1 MAMTATPAFAHK
13 LTIFTLF
20 ITALAFTPFQASA
33 KNILIFAAASTA
45 DALNAVI
52 KAYPDK
58 TNVIRV
64 SYASSGALARQIEN
78 GAPATLLISAST
90 PWTKRLAQRN
100 LLAKSGTINLLHNRL
115 VLAAPKSSK
124 LKIKIIKGFG
134 IVAKI
139 GNGRLAIGDPSHVPA
154 GIYAKAAL
162 KNLGVWRSV
171 SRRTART
178 SDVRGTLALIER
190 GEVPVGI
197 VYKSDVIAS
206 KRAKVLDIFPEQS
219 HPPILYPLS
228 IIKEHETIAARR
240 LYNFLQSETA
250 SAIFGKFGFGVN

>member
-1 MAMTATPAFAHK
+1 MEMTATRAFAHK

-20 ITALAFTPFQASA
+20 VGGLVFATFQASA

-45 DALNAVI
+45 DALNAAI

-58 TNVIRV
+58 TNAIHV

-90 PWTKRLAQRN
+90 PWTIRLAQRK
-100 LLAKSGTINLLHNRL
+100 LLAKNGTINLLHNRL

-124 LKIKIIKGFG
+124 LRIKITKGFDLA
-134 IVAKI
+134 VKI

-162 KNLGVWRSV
+162 KKLGVWNSL

-190 GEVPVGI
+190 GEVSAGI
-197 VYKSDVIAS
+197 VYQSDVFAS
-206 KRAKVLDIFPEQS
+206 KRTKVLDTFPAQS
-219 HPPILYPLS
+219 HPRINYTLS
-228 IIKEHETIAARR
+228 IIKEHDTEVARR
-240 LYNFLQSETA
+240 IYNFLQSANA
-250 SAIFGKFGFGVN
+250 STIFKKFGFGVK